1 MYQITCIEMILTC
14 LNNIIQLG
22 NCIDKC
28 FEHADNELVK
38 GDNMIGI
45 IICTHSNFAEGLK
58 NSCEMIA
65 GKQENLEAVC
75 FDGTEQLTD
84 LAARM
89 KAKEEQFS
97 GECIYVVDLMN
108 ATPFNASL
116 INIAYTKNVVLSGAS
131 LPMMLEL
138 VIQRNNFEGS
148 AADLAKMIVESSGEY
163 VGMKTSEDVFK

>member
-1 MYQITCIEMILTC
+1 MQVTCIEIISSC
-14 LNNIIQLG
+14 LKNIIQPV
-22 NCIDKC
+22 NCIDKR
-28 FEHADNELVK
+28 FERNDNELVK

-65 GKQENLEAVC
+65 GKQENLAAVC

-89 KAKEEQFS
+89 KTQEEQFN

-108 ATPFNASL
+108 ATPFNAAL

-138 VIQRNNFEGS
+138 VIQRNSFEGS
-148 AADLAKMIVESSGEY
+148 AADLAKMIVGSSSEY